1 MASVFVLSSI
11 AVYGSGRDSVNR
23 TVRVSG
29 RDTAGACRIMRW
41 GDKLVAVCKDEK
53 GDKIRIYEVVGEE
66 R

>member
-1 MASVFVLSSI
+1 MAGERGSDKRAKDVLRFNPDEI
-11 AVYGSGRDSVNR
+11 PPG
-23 TVRVSG
+23 T
-29 RDTAGACRIMRW
+29 CRIMRW